1 MKLDIEWQEVIS
13 IIACAVAFLIA
24 STYDSI

>member
-1 MKLDIEWQEVIS
+1 MKLDIDWQEVIA
-13 IIACAVAFLIA
+13 IIACAVAYLIA